1 MNAERDYF
9 WYRLFKTHGIGAK
22 SLADIVKILEKKNL
36 SGEILLAN
44 RSGEIMQHPKLAKYS
59 AKISQEDED
68 KVLAEYELLKDSSV
82 DIIHPRHPSFPPHLL
97 EIAPMLFIAGQRM
110 LLTSESVAI
119 VGSRNVSDTG
129 ACIAR
134 ELAGQLANKKLN
146 IVSGYAK
153 GVDHYA
159 HLGALAAGGTTTM
172 VLPYGIMKLRQDSAF
187 REFNWR
193 DDVLV
198 VSQFNPGDRW
208 REYNAMIRNKLICA
222 LSKAVVVIESGPER
236 DAQGKMSG
244 TFNTAQTSLRMSL
257 PLFVINPECF
267 DNPPIGNAN
276 LIDLGGERLDSDG
289 AAETISKHVFGEKT
303 ELSPGKKQD
312 SHVQLEFL

>member
-1 MNAERDYF
+1 
-9 WYRLFKTHGIGAK
+9 
-22 SLADIVKILEKKNL
+22 
-36 SGEILLAN
+36 
-44 RSGEIMQHPKLAKYS
+44 
-59 AKISQEDED
+59 
-68 KVLAEYELLKDSSV
+68 
-82 DIIHPRHPSFPPHLL
+82 
-97 EIAPMLFIAGQRM
+97 M
-110 LLTSESVAI
+110 LLTSDSVAI
-119 VGSRNVSDTG
+119 VGSRNVSDMG

-134 ELAGQLANKKLN
+134 ELAGQLAIKKFN

-159 HLGALAAGGTTTM
+159 HLGALAAEGTTTM

-193 DDVLV
+193 EDVLV

-208 REYNAMIRNKLICA
+208 REHNAMIRNKLICA

-244 TFNTAQTSLRMSL
+244 TFNTAQTALRMNL
-257 PLFVINPECF
+257 PLFVISPECL
-267 DNPPIGNAN
+267 DNPPNGNEN
-276 LIDLGGERLDSDG
+276 LIDLGGERLNPDG
-289 AAETISKHVFGEKT
+289 AAETISKRISAAQT